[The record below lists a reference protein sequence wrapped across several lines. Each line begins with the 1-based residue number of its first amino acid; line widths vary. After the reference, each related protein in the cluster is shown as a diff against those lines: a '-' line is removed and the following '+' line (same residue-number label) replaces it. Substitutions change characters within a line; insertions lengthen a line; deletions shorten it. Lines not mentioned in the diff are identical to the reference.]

1 MTERVGFVGLGNMGW
16 PMAARLTGV
25 DLTVFDT
32 RPEVVERFAV
42 MYGARAGTDLG
53 AVDVVITMLPDGAIV
68 RRVLTAAPLAPGT
81 LVVDMS
87 SSDPVGTRELG
98 AELSQRGVTLVD
110 APVSGGVAKARTG
123 ELAVMAGGEPAAV
136 DKAVPLLEPLG
147 RVIRTGDLGSGHA
160 MKALNNLLSA
170 TGLLAAAEVVLV
182 GRRFGLD
189 PQVMIDT
196 LNASTG
202 RNNATENKFAR
213 FILSGSYDSGFALAL
228 MVKDLRTALGLAHET
243 RTPATLGQVCL
254 DLWTEAQA
262 QLPEDADHTMVAA
275 WLASTAED

>member
-1 MTERVGFVGLGNMGW
+1 MIGFVGLGNMGW
-16 PMAARLTGV
+16 PMAARLPGA

-32 RPEVVERFAV
+32 RPELVERFAAE
-42 MYGARAGTDLG
+42 YGARAGTDLG
-53 AVDVVITMLPDGAIV
+53 AVDVLITMLPDGAIV
-68 RRVLTAAPLAPGT
+68 RRVLTDAPLAPGT

-98 AELSQRGVTLVD
+98 AELAARGVALVD

-123 ELAVMAGGEPAAV
+123 ELAIMAGGEPAAV
-136 DKAVPLLEPLG
+136 DRAAPLLEPLG

-170 TGLLAAAEVVLV
+170 AGLLAAAEVVLV

-202 RNNATENKFAR
+202 RNNSTENKFDR
-213 FILSGSYDSGFALAL
+213 FILSGSYDSGFAMAL

-262 QLPEDADHTMVAA
+262 HLPDGADHTMVAA
-275 WLASTAED
+275 WLASTVED